1 MRLGDSGLDYCG
13 GWGRLGESGGGG
25 LGGGEERGWGRR
37 GGQLF
42 PAELVGSG
50 GGRFEQ

>member
-1 MRLGDSGLDYCG
+1 MILV
-13 GWGRLGESGGGG
+13 WIIVGGGG
-25 LGGGEERGWGRR
+25 GWVSLGAGDWGEGRRGVGGGG